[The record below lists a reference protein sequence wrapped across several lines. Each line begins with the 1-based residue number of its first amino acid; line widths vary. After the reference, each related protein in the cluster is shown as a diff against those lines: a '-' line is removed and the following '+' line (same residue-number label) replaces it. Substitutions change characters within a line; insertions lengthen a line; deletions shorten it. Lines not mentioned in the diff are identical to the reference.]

1 MNTFK
6 AEVNKIILVLTSVG
20 IVILLMLPASLSAH
34 HYRYGT
40 MSWEPISDN
49 GTHITIRLK
58 MQNGWSANHSHF
70 RSSTDYTN
78 ANSSGTSWGSGVWV
92 EGYIGSIK
100 ADYYEIVWG
109 DGTSNTT
116 IETLAFCC

>member
-6 AEVNKIILVLTSVG
+6 AEVNKIILALTSVG
-20 IVILLMLPASLSAH
+20 IVILLMFPVSLSAH

-40 MSWEPISDN
+40 MSWEPVSDN

-58 MQNGWSANHSHF
+58 MQNGWSANHTHF
-70 RSSTDYTN
+70 RESTDY
-78 ANSSGTSWGSGVWV
+78 SEESGSTWGNGVWV
-92 EGYIGSIK
+92 SGYIGSK
-100 ADYYEIVWG
+100 KVDYYEIVWG

-116 IETLAFCC
+116 IETSAFCC